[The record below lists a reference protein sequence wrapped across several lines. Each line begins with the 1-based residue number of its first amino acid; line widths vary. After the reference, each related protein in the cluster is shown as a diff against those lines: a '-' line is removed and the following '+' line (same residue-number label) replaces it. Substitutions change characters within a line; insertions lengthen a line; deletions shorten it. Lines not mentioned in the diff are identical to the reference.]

1 MKILYYFLLLLLLFQ
16 ISYVDYKTYMIPL
29 KYNLCLGLFAVGR
42 LIYMRVQPASF
53 IAAALFMGT
62 FLGAFCYLS
71 RGEML
76 GGGDVKLMMA
86 AGLLLGIRKV
96 FFAFFMGCI
105 LASFLEGIR
114 IKRGKAN
121 RIFAMGPYLCIGIF
135 CQIII

>member
-16 ISYVDYKTYMIPL
+16 ISYVDYKTYRIPL
-29 KYNLCLGLFAVGR
+29 EYNLCLGLLAVGR
-42 LIYMRVQPASF
+42 LVYWEMQPASF
-53 IAAALFMGT
+53 VAASLFMGI
-62 FLGAFCYLS
+62 FLGTFYYLS
-71 RGEML
+71 KGELL

-86 AGLLLGIRKV
+86 AGLHLGIRRV

-114 IKRGKAN
+114 IKSGRGN

-135 CQIII
+135 CQIIV